1 MGPLSIHLALHGVLI
16 LLVSMLSGVT
26 LWRVMLKSGREHAWH
41 LIHAGGSV
49 RGVLLIALAAIVPI
63 LPLAPS
69 MLTAFVWLMI
79 VSIWAS
85 MFAMLIA
92 AITGDRGLQNAG
104 TGTNRLVY
112 MLYGIHAVTLF
123 PAFFILIYGLISAL

>member
-1 MGPLSIHLALHGVLI
+1 MGALSIHLALHGVLV
-16 LLVSMLSGVT
+16 LFVSVLSGVT
-26 LWRVMLKSGREHAWH
+26 LWRVMLRSGKEHAWH

-49 RGVLLIALAAIVPI
+49 RGVLLIALAAVVPY
-63 LPLAPS
+63 LPLPPVT
-69 MLTAFVWLMI
+69 LTTFVWLMI
-79 VSIWAS
+79 VSIWSS

-104 TGTNRLVY
+104 TTMNRLVY
-112 MLYGIHAVTLF
+112 LFYGVHAVTLF

>member
-1 MGPLSIHLALHGVLI
+1 
-16 LLVSMLSGVT
+16 MLRSG
-26 LWRVMLKSGREHAWH
+26 KEHAWH

-49 RGVLLIALAAIVPI
+49 RAVLLIALAAVVPY
-63 LPLAPS
+63 LPLAPAT
-69 MLTAFVWLMI
+69 LTTFVWLMI

-112 MLYGIHAVTLF
+112 FLYGIHALTLF
-123 PAFFILIYGLISAL
+123 PALFILIYGLIKAL

>member
-1 MGPLSIHLALHGVLI
+1 MGPLSIHLALHGVLV
-16 LLVSMLSGVT
+16 LLASVLCGVT
-26 LWRVMLKSGREHAWH
+26 LWRVMLRSGREHAWH

-49 RGVLLIALAAIVPI
+49 RGVLLIALAAVVPY
-63 LPLAPS
+63 LPLTNVA
-69 MLTAFVWLMI
+69 LTAFVWLMI

-104 TGTNRLVY
+104 TSANRLVY
-112 MLYGIHAVTLF
+112 FLYAIHAVTLF
-123 PAFFILIYGLISAL
+123 PAFFILIYGLIKAL